1 MTLAARGLTLTVDG
15 IEHLHDVNLDLEPGR
30 IYTVIGRTLAGKT
43 SLLRALA
50 GLQRVDSGSLTSGET
65 DLLKVPVWHRDT
77 AMVYQQFINYPHLNV
92 FDNVAF
98 PLRRAKLAESE
109 VRART
114 TESLAKVGLSEFH
127 RRKPAQL
134 SGGQQQRVALAR
146 ALARRSTILL
156 LDEPLVNLDYK
167 LREQLREEFRELFS
181 GVGDSVV
188 IYTTTATNEAMMLGD
203 QVIVMHEGRIAQVGT
218 PAQVFDTPAT
228 ITVASIIND
237 PPMNI
242 LPGAVA
248 NGRMRLSNFQAM
260 DLPAHLASLPDGPC
274 QFGLR
279 ATDLSRSASEGL
291 KGDVTFVEISG
302 SETFVH
308 VSIGDIPLVMQLEGI
323 HDVSLG
329 DIVFITIRRT
339 RLFAFS
345 ATGDLLV
352 APNNTEGEL

>member
-1 MTLAARGLTLTVDG
+1 MTLTASGLTLSVEGVD
-15 IEHLHDVNLDLEPGR
+15 HLRDITLDLRPGR
-30 IYTVIGRTLAGKT
+30 IYTVIGRTLAGKS
-43 SLLRALA
+43 SLLRVLA
-50 GLQRVDSGSLTSGET
+50 GLQRVDAGTLTQDGT
-65 DLLKVPVWHRDT
+65 DLLQVPVWRRDT

-98 PLRRAKLAESE
+98 PLRRAKLSGEQ
-109 VRART
+109 VRLRA
-114 TESLAKVGLSEFH
+114 TESLAKVGLSDFH
-127 RRKPAQL
+127 ARKPSQL

-146 ALARRSTILL
+146 ALARRCKTLL

-188 IYTTTATNEAMMLGD
+188 VYTTTETTEAMMLGD
-203 QVIVMHEGRIAQVGT
+203 EVIVMHEGRIVQTGT
-218 PAQVFDTPAT
+218 PAEVFDAPAT
-228 ITVASIIND
+228 TTVAQIINE

-242 LPGAVA
+242 IPGTVTG
-248 NGRMRLSNFQAM
+248 GRMRLNDLGAV
-260 DLPAHLASLPDGPC
+260 DLPAHLAGLPDGPC

-279 ATDLSRSASEGL
+279 ATDLSLSSSEGL
-291 KGDVTFVEISG
+291 RGDVTFVEISG

-308 VSIGDIPLVMQLEGI
+308 VVIADIPMVVQLEGI

-329 DIVFITIRRT
+329 DAVLVTIRSD

-345 ATGDLLV
+345 AQGDLLV
-352 APNNTEGEL
+352 APSEQGGR